1 MLQLYLG
8 LSPAMKHFAYFYCRN
23 KNLTNMK
30 TFGLIGYPLEHSF
43 SQRYFTQK
51 FQDEHIEA
59 RYLNFPI
66 ESIEEFPN
74 LLEKHPYL
82 AGLNVTIPYKQQV
95 MEYLHEVDSVAKEA
109 GAVNVIKITWN
120 DRKPHLIGYNS
131 DITGFSK
138 SIEPL
143 LQAHHKKALI
153 LGTGGASKAVA
164 YALKELGLF
173 YRFVSRTP
181 KHPSHVSYES
191 LNEEILKDYKVI
203 VNTTPSGMSPNTNEY
218 PPIPYNGI
226 TSQHLAFDL
235 IYNPESTLFMQKC
248 SEKGAVVKNGLEM
261 LHLQAE
267 AAWDIWNG

>member
-1 MLQLYLG
+1 
-8 LSPAMKHFAYFYCRN
+8 
-23 KNLTNMK
+23 MK

-51 FQDEHIEA
+51 FKDENIEA

-74 LLEKHPYL
+74 LLEKRPDL
-82 AGLNVTIPYKQQV
+82 AGLHITIPYKQQV
-95 MEYLHEVDSVAKEA
+95 MEYLDEVDSVAKEA

-120 DRKPHLIGYNS
+120 DKKPHLIGYNS
-131 DITGFSK
+131 DITGFSN

-143 LQAHHKKALI
+143 LQPHHKKALI

-164 YALKELGLF
+164 YALKELGLL

-181 KHPSHVSYES
+181 RHPSHVSYES
-191 LNEEILKDYKVI
+191 LNEEILRDYTVI
-203 VNTTPSGMSPNTNEY
+203 VNTTPSGMSPNTNEC
-218 PPIPYNGI
+218 PTLPYNGI
-226 TSQHLAFDL
+226 TSKHLAFDL
-235 IYNPESTLFMQKC
+235 IYNPETTLFMQKC
-248 SEKGAVVKNGLEM
+248 NEKGAVVKNGLEM

>member
-1 MLQLYLG
+1 
-8 LSPAMKHFAYFYCRN
+8 
-23 KNLTNMK
+23 MK
-30 TFGLIGYPLEHSF
+30 TFGLIGYPLGHSF
-43 SQRYFTQK
+43 SQKYFTEK
-51 FQDEHIEA
+51 FTKEHIEA

-95 MEYLHEVDSVAKEA
+95 TEYLDEVDHVAREA
-109 GAVNVIKITWN
+109 GAVNVIKITWEGS
-120 DRKPHLIGYNS
+120 KPHLKGYNS
-131 DITGFSK
+131 DIIGFSR

-143 LQAHHKKALI
+143 LLSHHKKALI

-191 LNEEILKDYKVI
+191 LNEEILKDYTVI
-203 VNTTPSGMSPNTNEY
+203 VNTTPSGMSPKTNEC
-218 PPIPYNGI
+218 PPLPFNGI
-226 TSQHLAFDL
+226 SSQHLAFDL
-235 IYNPESTLFMQKC
+235 IYNPETTLFMQKC
-248 SEKGAVVKNGLEM
+248 REKGAVVKNGLEM

-267 AAWDIWNG
+267 SAWEIWNK